1 MPSMGASQP
10 MSDLREIEDL
20 LDLCMARTEGV
31 LAEQEWDDLADLKG
45 SVRMRRGFVGEILA
59 VALAGATGSG
69 KSSILNALCGK
80 DIAPI
85 GVLRPTTSRSLAAVP
100 RGSTS
105 NLGPFVDLLGVDD
118 TVEVDSLRDVVIV
131 DLPDMDSRVRS
142 HRIAVEEALSVI
154 DAVVWVL
161 DPEKYADR
169 VIHEEFLTPMSQYGD
184 QFIFCLNKVDRLGAD
199 VGEVTDSLKRHL
211 MNDGYP
217 NPEIVTSVAVSD
229 GDGESTVK
237 SLADAL
243 DRRFDHKRTAQMKVA
258 MDVQRFASRCWRTL
272 DAQLEQ
278 VSGAD
283 RDLTAVALGIAALG
297 LHHDLSEAAG
307 S

>member
-1 MPSMGASQP
+1 

-20 LDLCMARTEGV
+20 LDLCMARAEGV
-31 LAEQEWDDLADLKG
+31 LAQPEWDELAGLKG
-45 SVRMRRGFVGEILA
+45 SVRTRRGFVGEILA

-69 KSSILNALCGK
+69 KSSILNALCGR
-80 DIAPI
+80 DVAPV

-100 RGSTS
+100 RGTTS
-105 NLGPFVDLLGVDD
+105 DLGPFVDLLGVDD

-131 DLPDMDSRVRS
+131 DLPDMDSRIRS
-142 HRIAVEEALSVI
+142 HRIAVEAALRVV

-169 VIHEEFLTPMSQYGD
+169 VIHEEFLTPMCQYGD
-184 QFIFCLNKVDRLGAD
+184 QFIFCLNKVDHLGAD
-199 VGEVTDSLKRHL
+199 IGEVTDSLKRHL
-211 MNDGYP
+211 MNDGYE

-229 GDGESTVK
+229 RDGESTVDDL
-237 SLADAL
+237 SEAL
-243 DRRFDHKRTAQMKVA
+243 DRRLDHKRTAQMKVA
-258 MDVQRFASRCWRTL
+258 IDVGRFASRCWRTL
-272 DAQLEQ
+272 DAQFDQ
-278 VSGAD
+278 ASGAD
-283 RDLTAVALGIAALG
+283 RDLTAVAMASFVSLGVAALG